1 MQKDEALRSQLDVSV
16 TYNGLVVAQPKPDS
30 KLDTDI
36 PEMTNKPDVR
46 QERNSKFNQ
55 AEKKTF
61 PANKI
66 LRFAE

>member
-16 TYNGLVVAQPKPDS
+16 TSNGLVVAQPKPDS

-36 PEMTNKPDVR
+36 PEMKPDVR
-46 QERNSKFNQ
+46 PERNSKFNQ